1 MFLPDFKEL
10 LSSWTRRYSWVDTE
24 RPKRQRLLSRR
35 KNSGYVNTIRALCEP
50 CLNSYYVITILM
62 SRVLTG
68 KVRRVGNSLAVIIPK
83 ELSEESG
90 ASEGDTI
97 TGDYERE
104 SASKRCGAEGRKQGK
119 SGRETG
125 PDLDFFWRGIV
136 PAQAGSKRA
145 GGAED
150 LRELFEAPE

>member
-68 KVRRVGNSLAVIIPK
+68 KVRRVGNSMAVIIPK
-83 ELSEESG
+83 ELLEESG

-97 TGDYERE
+97 KLSLAIPKATRE
-104 SASKRCGAEGRKQGK
+104 AGLESIAGMDRKARPLAREKRDR
-119 SGRETG
+119 
-125 PDLDFFWRGIV
+125 L
-136 PAQAGSKRA
+136 
-145 GGAED
+145 
-150 LRELFEAPE
+150 